1 MPAAMSAMEIPGLD
15 GLSGVPVAITRPVS
29 HCTSRS

>member
-1 MPAAMSAMEIPGLD
+1 MPAAMSAIDIPGRA
-15 GLSGVPVAITRPVS
+15 GLSGVPVAITRPAS